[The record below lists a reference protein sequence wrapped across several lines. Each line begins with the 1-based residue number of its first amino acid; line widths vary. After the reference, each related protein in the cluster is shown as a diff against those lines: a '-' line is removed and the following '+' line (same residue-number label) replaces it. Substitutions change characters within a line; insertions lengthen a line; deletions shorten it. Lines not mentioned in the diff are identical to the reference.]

1 MFIKDWKKELFTVPN
16 MLSLFR
22 LVLIPVYVILYLNAT
37 QQREHFLAAVI
48 LGVSCMTDMID
59 GQIARH
65 FNMVTNIGKIL
76 DPLADKMTQLA
87 LMVCLSVKYPVLRGP
102 LVLFVIKE
110 IFQLCVTYLMF
121 SRGKV
126 LPGSLPAGKVCTT
139 VLFISLTLL
148 VLLPEP
154 DPMLLN
160 AIAILDTGFL
170 SCAFICYGFAFFGKK
185 SKLQNLDP

>member
-1 MFIKDWKKELFTVPN
+1 MFIKDWKKELFTIPN

-37 QQREHFLAAVI
+37 QQREHFLAALI

-65 FNMVTNIGKIL
+65 FNMVTNLGKLL

-102 LVLFVIKE
+102 LLLFVFKE
-110 IFQLCVTYLMF
+110 IFQVSVTYLMY

-126 LPGSLPAGKVCTT
+126 LHGSLPAGKVCTT

-148 VLLPEP
+148 VLLP
-154 DPMLLN
+154 DPNQMVLN
-160 AIAILDTGFL
+160 TVAILDTAFL
-170 SCAFICYGFAFFGKK
+170 FCAFICYGLAFFGRK
-185 SKLQNLDP
+185 SKLQDLDP